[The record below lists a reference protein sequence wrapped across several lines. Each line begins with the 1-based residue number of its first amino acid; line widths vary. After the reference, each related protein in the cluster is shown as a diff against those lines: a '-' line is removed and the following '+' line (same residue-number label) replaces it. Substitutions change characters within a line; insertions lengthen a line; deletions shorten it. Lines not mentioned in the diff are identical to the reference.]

1 MARQWQ
7 VLLVT
12 AVAVFMS
19 FLDATIVNIAFP
31 DIQRSFPH
39 DSTSALS
46 WILNAYN
53 VVFAATLVLAGRLA
67 DLLGRKRFFIGGV
80 LLFLAASTACGL
92 APSVAFLV
100 GARVVQAIGAA
111 IVVPTSL
118 SLLLPEFPLSKRATA
133 TALWGATGAVAAA
146 FGPSLGGVLVDALN
160 WRAVFFVN
168 LVIGLP
174 ALVPMRHLLTEW
186 RQERGGPLP
195 DAFGAAL
202 LALGV
207 SALSLGIVEGPTWGW
222 GDARVLAALGAGA
235 LLLPAF
241 AWRASRAR
249 TPIFELELFRVRS
262 FSVANAG
269 TFIFA
274 LGFYALLLCNVLFL
288 THVWGYSII
297 TAGFALT
304 PGPLMAAALAPPSGR
319 LADRI
324 GQRPIALAGGLVFAA
339 GAALFALRV
348 GLAPH
353 YLERLLPATMLTGA
367 GVGMV
372 FSAYG
377 SAAVAE
383 LPPSRYATGSAISS
397 CFRQIGAVVGI
408 SVLIAIIGNPRPAS
422 VLGAFH
428 TAWWCIFA
436 TGVLAA
442 LTALALGRVRARHG
456 TLKDV
461 AADNDQ
467 THTPAVGLSAT

>member
-1 MARQWQ
+1 M
-7 VLLVT
+7 
-12 AVAVFMS
+12 
-19 FLDATIVNIAFP
+19 
-31 DIQRSFPH
+31 
-39 DSTSALS
+39 
-46 WILNAYN
+46 
-53 VVFAATLVLAGRLA
+53 FAAALVLAGRLA

-92 APSVAFLV
+92 APSVPFLV
-100 GARVVQAIGAA
+100 GARIAQAIGAA

-118 SLLLPEFPLSKRATA
+118 SLLLPEFPLSERATA

-174 ALVPMRHLLTEW
+174 ALMPMRRLLTEC
-186 RQERGGPLP
+186 RPEPGGPLP
-195 DAFGAAL
+195 DAVGAAL
-202 LALGV
+202 LAIAIG
-207 SALSLGIVEGPTWGW
+207 ALSLGIVEGPNWGW
-222 GDARVLAALGAGA
+222 GDARVIGAFGASA
-235 LLLPAF
+235 LLGPAF
-241 AWRASRAR
+241 AWRARRAR

-269 TFIFA
+269 TFMFA
-274 LGFYALLLCNVLFL
+274 LGFYALLLCNVLFV
-288 THVWGYSII
+288 TQVWHYSII

-339 GAALFALRV
+339 GAALFALRI
-348 GLAPH
+348 GLRPDYAG
-353 YLERLLPATMLTGA
+353 RLLPATMLTGA

-408 SVLIAIIGNPRPAS
+408 SVLVALIGNPRPAD
-422 VLGAFH
+422 VLSAYH
-428 TAWWCIFA
+428 SAWWCIFA
-436 TGVLAA
+436 AGILSGAI
-442 LTALALGRVRARHG
+442 ALALGRVRARHG
-456 TLKDV
+456 ELKGNGADV
-461 AADNDQ
+461 DQPAEPAIGWRAA
-467 THTPAVGLSAT
+467 